1 MALLED
7 YKGIENMASASKTD
21 EIETGKEKNTGNRV
35 VFLDWLRVIACF
47 MVMVIHSSEPFYLGG
62 EAPNVTSIANK
73 WDAIWISIVESVCR
87 VCVPLFVMAS
97 SYLLFP
103 LKKPTGEFFR
113 RRLAR
118 ILVPFIVWAC
128 AYVWWFGDSWG
139 KACFN
144 FPDAGG
150 HLWFVPMLL
159 GLYLLM
165 PLLSPWA
172 EKVTEREL
180 RGWLILWLVTTT
192 FPYLRRVWTAL
203 YGDPSFGAVPYLYG
217 ECPWNMFGMFH
228 YVSGFIGYMLLGFWF
243 RRFAPDF
250 SWRRTLAVAVP
261 LWLVGA
267 AIMGGGFYFRI
278 PEFPCAKPYAFA
290 VDLEMSI
297 EYCSTGVAV
306 AVIAAFMLIRKI
318 TADGAFYRWIVRP
331 LSEAGYGTSLLH
343 MFALLVVFDVVRPH
357 CNTPATIF
365 VTAVAS
371 YAIASA
377 AGVLIRRI
385 PFVGKLIVG

>member
-1 MALLED
+1 MTDLAE
-7 YKGIENMASASKTD
+7 KTKTVG
-21 EIETGKEKNTGNRV
+21 ERV
-35 VFLDWLRVIACF
+35 VFLDWLRIIACF
-47 MVMVIHSSEPFYLGG
+47 MVMVIHSCEPFYLGG
-62 EAPNVTSIANK
+62 AAPNVTFIANR
-73 WDAIWISIVESVCR
+73 WDAFWVSLVESVCR

-103 LKKPTGEFFR
+103 LKRPTGEFFR
-113 RRLAR
+113 RRLGR
-118 ILVPFIVWAC
+118 IVVPFLVWSC
-128 AYVWWFGDSWG
+128 AYIGWFGDSWG

-172 EKVTEREL
+172 ERVREREL
-180 RGWLILWLVTTT
+180 RGWLILWLFTTL

-228 YVSGFIGYMLLGFWF
+228 YVSGFIGYLLLGFWF
-243 RRFAPDF
+243 RRFAPEF

-261 LWLVGA
+261 LGLVGA
-267 AIMGGGFYFRI
+267 AIVGGGFYFRI
-278 PEFPCAKPYAFA
+278 PEFPCSRPYAFA

-297 EYCSTGVAV
+297 EYCSLGVALT
-306 AVIAAFMLIRKI
+306 VIAAFLLIRKI
-318 TADGAFYRWIVRP
+318 KADGAFYRRVVRP
-331 LSEAGYGTSLLH
+331 LAEASYGTYLLH
-343 MFALLVVFDVVRPH
+343 MFVLLPVFAAVRPH
-357 CNTPATIF
+357 CNTSATIF
-365 VTAVAS
+365 ATAAATYVL
-371 YAIASA
+371 ASA
-377 AGVLIRRI
+377 AGVLLRRV
-385 PFVGKLIVG
+385 PFVGRFIVG

>member
-1 MALLED
+1 MDRA
-7 YKGIENMASASKTD
+7 
-21 EIETGKEKNTGNRV
+21 EKDTTVKNEGTAGNRV

-47 MVMVIHSSEPFYLGG
+47 MVMVIHSCEPFYLGG
-62 EAPNVTSIANK
+62 EAPNVTFIANK
-73 WDAIWISIVESVCR
+73 WDAIWISLVESVCR

-113 RRLAR
+113 RRLVR
-118 ILVPFIVWAC
+118 ILIPFAVWGC
-128 AYVWWFGDSWG
+128 AYLWWFGDSWG

-172 EKVTEREL
+172 EKVSEREL

-203 YGDPSFGAVPYLYG
+203 YGEPSFGAVPYLYG
-217 ECPWNMFGMFH
+217 ECPWNMFGTFH

-243 RRFAPDF
+243 RRFVPEI
-250 SWRRTLAVAVP
+250 SWRRTLAAAVP
-261 LWLVGA
+261 LGLVGA
-267 AIMGGGFYFRI
+267 AVIGGGFYFRI
-278 PEFPCAKPYAFA
+278 PEFPCSRPYAFA

-297 EYCSTGVAV
+297 EYCSFGVAI
-306 AVIAAFMLIRKI
+306 AVVAAFMLIRKI
-318 TADGAFYRWIVRP
+318 KGSGAFYRWIVRP
-331 LSEAGYGTSLLH
+331 LSEASYGTYLLH
-343 MFALLVVFDVVRPH
+343 MFVLLAVFDAVRPH
-357 CNTPATIF
+357 CNTPVTIF
-365 VTAVAS
+365 ATAVAS
-371 YAIASA
+371 YVLASA
-377 AGVLIRRI
+377 AGVLFRRI
-385 PFVGKLIVG
+385 PFVGHFIVG

>member
-1 MALLED
+1 MQD
-7 YKGIENMASASKTD
+7 KGRI
-21 EIETGKEKNTGNRV
+21 
-35 VFLDWLRVIACF
+35 VFLDYLRVVACF
-47 MVMVIHSSEPFYLGG
+47 MVMLIHASEPFYLGG
-62 EAPNVTSIANK
+62 EAPNVTAIAGRL
-73 WDAIWISIVESVCR
+73 DAFWISFVESICR

-103 LKKPTGEFFR
+103 LAKPAGVFFR
-113 RRLAR
+113 RRLGR
-118 ILVPFIVWAC
+118 IVVPFLVWAG
-128 AYVWWFGDSWG
+128 AYIWWFGDSWG

-172 EKVTEREL
+172 EKVSRREL

-203 YGDPSFGAVPYLYG
+203 YGAPSFGAVPYLYG

-228 YVSGFIGYMLLGFWF
+228 YVSGFAGYMLLGFWF
-243 RRFAPDF
+243 RRFAPEL
-250 SWRRTLAVAVP
+250 SWRRTLAVAMP

-267 AIMGGGFYFRI
+267 AVVGGGFYFRI
-278 PEFPCAKPYAFA
+278 PEFPCSRPYAFA

-297 EYCSTGVAV
+297 EYCSTGVALTV
-306 AVIAAFMLIRKI
+306 ASAFMIMRKI
-318 TADGAFYRWIVRP
+318 TDNGAFYSRIILP
-331 LSEAGYGTSLLH
+331 LSRASYGTYLLH
-343 MFALLVVFDVVRPH
+343 MFVLLAVFEKLRPH
-357 CNTPATIF
+357 CCTPVAIFATATLSFIG
-365 VTAVAS
+365 AS
-371 YAIASA
+371 LASLAI
-377 AGVLIRRI
+377 GRI
-385 PFVGKLIVG
+385 PRIGRWIVG

>member
-1 MALLED
+1 MTDLAE
-7 YKGIENMASASKTD
+7 KTKTVG
-21 EIETGKEKNTGNRV
+21 ERV
-35 VFLDWLRVIACF
+35 VFLDWLRIIACF
-47 MVMVIHSSEPFYLGG
+47 MVMVIHSCEPFYLGG
-62 EAPNVTSIANK
+62 AAPNVTFIANR
-73 WDAIWISIVESVCR
+73 WDAFWVSLVESVCR

-103 LKKPTGEFFR
+103 LKRPTGEFFR
-113 RRLAR
+113 RRLGR
-118 ILVPFIVWAC
+118 IVVPFLVWSC
-128 AYVWWFGDSWG
+128 AYIGWFGDSWG

-172 EKVTEREL
+172 ERVREREL

-228 YVSGFIGYMLLGFWF
+228 YVSGFIGYLLLGFWF
-243 RRFAPDF
+243 RRFAPEL

-261 LWLVGA
+261 LWLAGA
-267 AIMGGGFYFRI
+267 AIIGGGFYFRI
-278 PEFPCAKPYAFA
+278 PEFPCSRPYAFA

-297 EYCSTGVAV
+297 EYCSLGVALT
-306 AVIAAFMLIRKI
+306 VIAAFLLIRKI
-318 TADGAFYRWIVRP
+318 KADGAFYRRVVRP
-331 LSEAGYGTSLLH
+331 LAEASYGTYLLH
-343 MFALLVVFDVVRPH
+343 MFVLLPVFAALHAD
-357 CNTPATIF
+357 CGTPVTIF
-365 VTAVAS
+365 ATAAAT
-371 YAIASA
+371 YALASA
-377 AGVLIRRI
+377 AGVLLRRV
-385 PFVGKLIVG
+385 PFVGRFIVG

>member
-1 MALLED
+1 MNTAINA
-7 YKGIENMASASKTD
+7 GNA
-21 EIETGKEKNTGNRV
+21 EKGNRV
-35 VFLDWLRVIACF
+35 VFLDWLRIIACF
-47 MVMVIHSSEPFYLGG
+47 MVMAIHAAEPFYLGG
-62 EAPNVTSIANK
+62 ETPNITFIANK
-73 WDAIWISIVESVCR
+73 WDAIWISLVESVCR

-103 LKKPTGEFFR
+103 LKKSTGEFFR
-113 RRLAR
+113 RRLSR
-118 ILVPFIVWAC
+118 IVIPFVVWAC
-128 AYVWWFGDSWG
+128 AYIWWFGDSWG

-172 EKVTEREL
+172 EKVSEREL

-243 RRFAPDF
+243 RRFAPEF

-261 LWLVGA
+261 LGLVGA
-267 AIMGGGFYFRI
+267 AIVGGGFYFRI

-318 TADGAFYRWIVRP
+318 KTDGAFYQWIVRP
-331 LSEAGYGTSLLH
+331 LSEASYGTYLLH
-343 MFALLVVFDVVRPH
+343 MFVLLTVFDAVRPH

-365 VTAVAS
+365 ATAGAS
-371 YAIASA
+371 YVAASA
-377 AGVLIRRI
+377 ASVLIRRI
-385 PFVGKLIVG
+385 PFVGRFIVG

>member
-1 MALLED
+1 MRN
-7 YKGIENMASASKTD
+7 ENR
-21 EIETGKEKNTGNRV
+21 TGDRV

-47 MVMVIHSSEPFYLGG
+47 MVMAIHSCEPFYLGG
-62 EAPNVTSIANK
+62 EAPNITTIANK
-73 WDAIWISIVESVCR
+73 WDAIWISLVESVCR

-103 LKKPTGEFFR
+103 LKRPTGEFFR
-113 RRLAR
+113 RRLWR
-118 ILVPFIVWAC
+118 VVVPFVVWAC

-192 FPYLRRVWTAL
+192 FAYLRRVWTAL

-331 LSEAGYGTSLLH
+331 LSEASYGTYLLH

>member
-1 MALLED
+1 M
-7 YKGIENMASASKTD
+7 
-21 EIETGKEKNTGNRV
+21 GKEKRTGDWV

-47 MVMVIHSSEPFYLGG
+47 MVMVIHSCEPFYLGG
-62 EAPNVTSIANK
+62 EAPNITSIANK

-113 RRLAR
+113 RRLTR
-118 ILVPFIVWAC
+118 ILIPFLVWAC

-172 EKVTEREL
+172 EKVSEREL
-180 RGWLILWLVTTT
+180 RGWMILWLVTTT

-203 YGDPSFGAVPYLYG
+203 YGNPSFGTVPYLYG

-243 RRFAPDF
+243 RRFAPEL
-250 SWRRTLAVAVP
+250 SWRRTLAVSVP

-267 AIMGGGFYFRI
+267 AIMGGGFYLRI

-331 LSEAGYGTSLLH
+331 LSEASYGTYLLH
-343 MFALLVVFDVVRPH
+343 MFVLLTVFDAVRPH

-365 VTAVAS
+365 VTAAAS

-377 AGVLIRRI
+377 AGVLIRRV
-385 PFVGKLIVG
+385 PFIGRLIAG